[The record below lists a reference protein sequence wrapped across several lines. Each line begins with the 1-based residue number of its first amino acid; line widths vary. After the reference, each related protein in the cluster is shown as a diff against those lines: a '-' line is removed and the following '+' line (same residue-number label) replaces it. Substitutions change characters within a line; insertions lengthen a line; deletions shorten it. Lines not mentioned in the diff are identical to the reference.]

1 MKNIHLFAKPILLYF
16 LLLLSGIAYY
26 LLIYQTA
33 RDNFLQLISLFT
45 FLFGVYFIGY
55 KFFSA
60 THFKFLVIA
69 GVLFRVLLLFSVPN
83 LSDDVYRFIWDGRLS
98 SNGINPFSH
107 LPTEIMQMLPVTGI
121 TEELFAQLNSPGHYT
136 IYPPV
141 MQGFFWI
148 AAKIFS
154 MNVYGAIVLLKCIIV
169 LFEIATFFLLIQ
181 LLKKLSLPKHLS
193 LLYILNPLVI
203 TELIG
208 NVHFDGVMIFF
219 VLLAFLLLL
228 KNNWSASAICLGLG
242 VATKLLPVLFIPLLI
257 NKLGWK
263 RGLLYSLITGATT
276 LMLFAFVFDIATVQ
290 HLLNSVDL
298 FIRKFEF
305 NASIYYIVRYI
316 GTLVKGYNIIAI
328 AGPFLIVLS
337 ALIISIISFRNK
349 NIGWQ
354 PFFTKTFFIVST
366 WLLFSTTV
374 HPWYICLP
382 IALAIFTSYRFAI
395 LWSFTATLSYA
406 AYHTNPVKEN
416 LWLVAAGYMVVMSY
430 GYWEIWNKNYRLKK
444 SPQQNL

>member
-1 MKNIHLFAKPILLYF
+1 MKIDRRFAKPILLYF
-16 LLLLSGIAYY
+16 LSLLSGIAYY
-26 LLIYQTA
+26 ILIYQTA

-45 FLFGVYFIGY
+45 FLFVVYFIVY

-98 SNGINPFSH
+98 ANGINPFSH

-121 TEELFAQLNSPGHYT
+121 TEELFAQLNSQGHYT

-148 AAKIFS
+148 AAKFFS
-154 MNVYGAIVLLKCIIV
+154 MNVYGAIVLFKCIIV

-181 LLKKLSLPKHLS
+181 LLKKLFLPKHLA

-203 TELIG
+203 TELTG
-208 NVHFDGVMIFF
+208 NVHFDGVMVFF

-276 LMLFAFVFDIATVQ
+276 LMLFAFVFDMATVQ

-305 NASIYYIVRYI
+305 NASVYYIVRYI

-328 AGPFLIVLS
+328 AGPFLILLS
-337 ALIISIISFRNK
+337 ALIIFIISFRNK
-349 NIGWQ
+349 KIGWQ
-354 PFFTKTFFIVST
+354 PFFTKTLFIVST

-382 IALAIFTSYRFAI
+382 VALAVFTTFRYAI
-395 LWSFTATLSYA
+395 VWSFTATLSYA
-406 AYHTNPVKEN
+406 AYQSIPVNEN
-416 LWLVAAGYMVVMSY
+416 LWLVGAGYILMFFYAV
-430 GYWEIWNKNYRLKK
+430 WEIKQSLAMSRT
-444 SPQQNL
+444 